1 MNTRIQVEHPVT
13 EMVTGVDLI
22 KQQIKMHAG
31 YPFPEFLNNFD
42 YHSFYMGKKNKYL
55 NKSDNRIPIINKQDN
70 YIRTFTGKIQGIY
83 FIQDYLE
90 KL

>member
-1 MNTRIQVEHPVT
+1 MEKKVLYYYE
-13 EMVTGVDLI
+13 
-22 KQQIKMHAG
+22 
-31 YPFPEFLNNFD
+31 EFLNNFD